1 MSKIEKRVID
11 RINQRAEI
19 GKEKYGVTMERTDL
33 STYDWLNHLQ
43 EELLDA
49 VIYIEKLKDE
59 AKEVDTSTEDTAT

>member
-49 VIYIEKLKDE
+49 IIYIEKLKD
-59 AKEVDTSTEDTAT
+59 KNNRL

>member
-11 RINQRAEI
+11 KINQRAEI

-49 VIYIEKLKDE
+49 IIYIEKLKD
-59 AKEVDTSTEDTAT
+59 KNNRL

>member
-33 STYDWLNHLQ
+33 STYEWLNHLQ

-49 VIYIEKLKDE
+49 IIYIEKLKDE
-59 AKEVDTSTEDTAT
+59 NT

>member
-49 VIYIEKLKDE
+49 IIYIEKLKDE
-59 AKEVDTSTEDTAT
+59 NT